1 MLVPAVLAFDGVNCL
16 KNYEWLYRVYT
27 ERCYLFKWRNFMAKI
42 DELFRE
48 VMEKG
53 ASDLHMVVGFPPML
67 RISGELVHT
76 DRPVLTPESNKEIL
90 FEILKSEQQEVFE
103 KNRDFDMAYEIK
115 GLARFRCNFLY
126 QHRGVGAVFR
136 IIPSEILTMEQLN
149 LPEAVKTIAE
159 FNRGMVLVTGP
170 TGSGKST
177 TLAAMIDHIN
187 NIRDAHIITIEDPLE
202 FVHPNK
208 RCLFTQREIG
218 SHAKSFSEALR
229 VASRE
234 DPDIILVGEMR
245 DLATISLALTCA
257 ELGILVFG
265 TLHTNSAAKTIDRI
279 INAFPAEQQ
288 EQTRTM
294 LADSL
299 KAVVAQQLLKK
310 KGGGRCAANEI
321 LIGSPALAS
330 MIREGKITQIQSLIQ
345 TGTSVGMQT
354 MDQHLKQLI
363 DEDKITPEAAY
374 EKAIDKNVFIN
385 MLDEEPLTV

>member
-1 MLVPAVLAFDGVNCL
+1 
-16 KNYEWLYRVYT
+16 
-27 ERCYLFKWRNFMAKI
+27 MAKI

-53 ASDLHMVVGFPPML
+53 ASDLHMVIGFPPML
-67 RISGELVHT
+67 RISGELVQT

-90 FEILKSEQQEVFE
+90 LEILNSEQQEVFE
-103 KNRDFDMAYEIK
+103 ENRDFDMAYELK

-177 TLAAMIDHIN
+177 TLAAMIDHVN
-187 NIRDAHIITIEDPLE
+187 NTRDAHIITIEDPLE

-345 TGTSVGMQT
+345 MGTSMGMQT